1 MYIVFIGPPGAGKGT
16 QCKRLVQYLAIPQ
29 LSTGEMLR
37 AAKTLDTPL
46 GHTAAQ
52 FMDHGRLVP
61 DDLTVQIMVQR
72 LALPDCQNGCLF
84 DGFPRTLEQ
93 ARALDAELNR
103 HGAAVT
109 VALELRVDEKEVTRR
124 MVERAKVERRDDDTP
139 ATILERMSVF
149 RIQTSPIIN
158 YYRQRGLLES
168 IDAMGTPDEVFQRI
182 RASVDRYKRSA
193 AV

>member
-1 MYIVFIGPPGAGKGT
+1 MHIVFIGPPGAGKGT
-16 QCKRLVQYLAIPQ
+16 QCKCLVQYLAIPQ

-37 AAKTLDTPL
+37 EAKTLDTPL
-46 GHTAAQ
+46 GRTAAQ
-52 FMDHGRLVP
+52 YMDQGRLVP
-61 DDLTVQIMVQR
+61 DDLTVAIVVQR
-72 LALPDCQNGCLF
+72 LAAPDCQYGCLF

-103 HGAAVT
+103 RGAAVT

-139 ATILERMSVF
+139 ATILERMNVF
-149 RIQTSPIIN
+149 RIQTSPIVN

-168 IDAMGTPDEVFQRI
+168 IDGMGSPDEVFQRI
-182 RASVDRYKRSA
+182 RMCIDRYKRSA

>member
-61 DDLTVQIMVQR
+61 DDLTVQIVVQR

-149 RIQTSPIIN
+149 RIQTSPIVN

-182 RASVDRYKRSA
+182 RASVDRFKRSA

>member
-61 DDLTVQIMVQR
+61 DDLTVQIVVQR

-149 RIQTSPIIN
+149 RIQTSPIVN

>member
-1 MYIVFIGPPGAGKGT
+1 MYIVFIGPPGAGKGP

-61 DDLTVQIMVQR
+61 DDLTVQIVVQR

-149 RIQTSPIIN
+149 RIQTSPIVN

>member
-46 GHTAAQ
+46 GRTAAQ
-52 FMDHGRLVP
+52 YMDHGRLVP
-61 DDLTVQIMVQR
+61 DDLTVQIVVQR
-72 LALPDCQNGCLF
+72 LAAPDCQHGCLF

-103 HGAAVT
+103 HGVAVN

-168 IDAMGTPDEVFQRI
+168 IEGMGTPDEVFQRI
-182 RASVDRYKRSA
+182 RACVDRHKRSA